1 MKAVAV
7 FTNKLKGYVLFK
19 QMDNYVKVEVNVS
32 GLKKNKSHAIH
43 VHEYGDLRDGCTSA
57 GGHLNPFNKNHG
69 NRTDKE
75 RHVGDL
81 GNIKS
86 DENGNAKI
94 IFKDEVISLKN
105 NKRNIIGRCLV
116 IHDGEDDCGK
126 GGHHDSLI
134 TGHAGGRRDCAVIGI
149 CK

>member
-7 FTNKLKGYVLFK
+7 FTNKIQGFVLFK
-19 QMDNYVKVEVNVS
+19 QMENYVKVEINIS
-32 GLKKNKSHAIH
+32 GLKKNKLHGFH

-57 GGHLNPFNKNHG
+57 GGHLNPFGKNHG

-81 GNIKS
+81 GNILS
-86 DENGNAKI
+86 DSNGNANI
-94 IFKDEVISLKN
+94 SFKDDIISLKN

-116 IHDGEDDCGK
+116 IHEGTDDCGK
-126 GGHHDSLI
+126 GGHDDSLI
-134 TGHAGGRRDCAVIGI
+134 TGHAGARRDCAVIGV